1 MFPLFLGKTP
11 PRRMIRVPIGTY
23 HDGMVFQNFLTMLL
37 FIASVGV
44 GSGILYRYRGAQGSR
59 SFFRTGVKWQY
70 LPLHETRDSGK
81 GAILKYGRKIE
92 VNVNSGA
99 VAAAFQ
105 RRGRPYEDV
114 WMFVFG

>member
-1 MFPLFLGKTP
+1 MDVL
-11 PRRMIRVPIGTY
+11 
-23 HDGMVFQNFLTMLL
+23 
-37 FIASVGV
+37 
-44 GSGILYRYRGAQGSR
+44 QGSR
-59 SFFRTGVKWQY
+59 SFLRKCVKWQY

-105 RRGRPYEDV
+105 RRGRLYEDV